1 MVDFHSPADAI
12 QEHLEEM
19 AAELGGLLLQHGARM
34 VTAESCTGGWTAQTL
49 TAAPGSSAWFER
61 GFVVYANEAKCE
73 ILGVLSATLERE
85 GAVSAATA
93 REMALG
99 ALAASRADWS
109 VAITGIAGPDGGSAE
124 KPVGTVCIAWARRD
138 YCDTTSFRFSGS
150 RRAVRAQAVAA
161 ALEGL
166 AARLRTETCFA

>member
-1 MVDFHSPADAI
+1 MADFYSSAGAI
-12 QEHLEEM
+12 QDCLEEA
-19 AAELGGLLLQHGARM
+19 AAELGRLLAQYGAR
-34 VTAESCTGGWTAQTL
+34 VTTAESCTGGWVAQAL
-49 TAAPGSSAWFER
+49 TAIAGSSAWFER

-73 ILGVLSATLERE
+73 MLGVLPATLERE
-85 GAVSAATA
+85 GAVSTATA

-99 ALAASRADWS
+99 ALAASHADWS

-124 KPVGTVCIAWARRD
+124 KSVGTVCFAWAGRD
-138 YCDTTSFRFSGS
+138 RCDTAILHFSGD

-166 AARLRTETCFA
+166 TMRIRDGTDFA